1 MTSTLE
7 HHNFFGR
14 FHETDFWIAQQNC
27 RFQRVD
33 PDDAQSKLAE
43 RYINNAIPFSI
54 TGTSTHIRSLTA
66 ALLHPNFSSAPEHSN
81 QLIIHKPLSGDMPL
95 KGHSLPSLKDIEAL
109 LQSMP
114 HLKTLKI
121 GSGYYDRSDD
131 RHDHEDAADK
141 EEIQIFRKSR
151 EELAPRFLRALVR
164 VDPPRLTS
172 LVLQNMTISSE
183 LLVNVLCTFYE
194 SLRHVNLTDIQLQ
207 GTPKKAASW
216 ETIFKVLLELKL
228 EKLYLA
234 DLVIP
239 GTSERMIMSPL
250 PLKYEKL
257 DHMCHTEIEPD
268 VDMNQVQGGGATYSR
283 WGASFW
289 QGSEGYVKKGLEKL
303 LGLGNFPLYQEEW
316 VKGAGNKMQL
326 VTVQLL

>member
-7 HHNFFGR
+7 HHDFFGK
-14 FHETDFWIAQQNC
+14 FDETDFWNAQQFC

-33 PDDAQSKLAE
+33 SDHAQCQLAL
-43 RYINNAIPFSI
+43 RYIAGAIPFSI
-54 TGTSTHIRSLTA
+54 RGTSTYVRSLTA

-81 QLIIHKPLSGDMPL
+81 HLIIHKPLSGDMPL
-95 KGHSLPSLKDIEAL
+95 NGHSLPSLKDIEGL
-109 LQSMP
+109 LRSMP
-114 HLKTLKI
+114 HLEALTI
-121 GSGYYDRSDD
+121 GSGCYDRSDD
-131 RHDHEDAADK
+131 RNDHKEAADK
-141 EEIQIFRKSR
+141 EEIQVFHKSR
-151 EELAPRFLRALVR
+151 EELAPWVLRALVR
-164 VDPPRLTS
+164 VDPERLTS

-194 SLRHVNLTDIQLQ
+194 SLRHVNLTAIQLQ
-207 GTPKKAASW
+207 GTPKKAVSW
-216 ETIFKVLLELKL
+216 DAIFKILLDLKL
-228 EKLYLA
+228 EKLHLA
-234 DLVIP
+234 DLVVP

-257 DHMCHTEIEPD
+257 DHMCHTEIDPD